1 MKLST
6 GVGIDDNMNSGSPAL
21 PGQPFRDE
29 ILVPPPRMIEFR
41 LMPRTNPRC
50 LPFAGKGRRL
60 GNDSGVTFQQGDR
73 LLTNLLLKMPQVTK
87 RPTGGKLSSYL
98 ILQAL
103 PPLLDRRMVKP
114 LTVRGGGS
122 VGRIQ
127 LRQTTPLV
135 LLPARTQDV

>member
-1 MKLST
+1 MEMPT
-6 GVGIDDNMNSGSPAL
+6 GVGIDDDMNGDGPTSPS
-21 PGQPFRDE
+21 QPFRNE
-29 ILVPPPRMIEFR
+29 VLVPYPRMIEFR

-73 LLTNLLLKMPQVTK
+73 LLTNLLLKLPQVTK

-127 LRQTTPLV
+127 LRQTT
-135 LLPARTQDV
+135 LPNFSVA